1 MGSLF
6 SLSLSLH
13 LVDVAAAAAMAILML
28 EFKTVCRGGL
38 CSEQTPQSSYFVL
51 SGASDVQPRRFRMMK
66 LCDARQ
72 QHYTWDLSLQHTH
85 RPCNVLAKG
94 KKSAA
99 HWILDTAESR
109 QSNDE
114 KFIT

>member
-6 SLSLSLH
+6 SASP
-13 LVDVAAAAAMAILML
+13 LVAAAMAILML

-72 QHYTWDLSLQHTH
+72 QHYT
-85 RPCNVLAKG
+85 
-94 KKSAA
+94 
-99 HWILDTAESR
+99 
-109 QSNDE
+109 
-114 KFIT
+114 